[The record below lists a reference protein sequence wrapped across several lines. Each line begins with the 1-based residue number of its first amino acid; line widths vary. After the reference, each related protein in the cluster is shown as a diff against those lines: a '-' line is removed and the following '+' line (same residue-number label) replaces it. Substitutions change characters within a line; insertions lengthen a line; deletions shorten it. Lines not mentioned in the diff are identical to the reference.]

1 MTISHVNDSSRP
13 VILIGSNLALFYIKD
28 TCRDLGITIHG
39 IIDSD
44 YYNNTAE
51 IEGIPVIGDERLFD
65 DESWVALA
73 KEKYSFFIAT
83 NYLPQKNSVDK
94 RNVQKRFWYID
105 LVEAL
110 NLYCIS
116 LVHPGAVVHDT
127 CTIGK
132 GVFIENLAYIAGYNE
147 IGDFSCVHSFV
158 ITGHHNKL
166 GKNCVLQRKAGLYD
180 FNTLEDNVFVGMNS
194 QIAGESITIGQGTIV
209 HACMVVRRSTQ
220 PNEVISLVGKD
231 LRKIYAMPSEDLG

>member
-1 MTISHVNDSSRP
+1 MTVSHINDSSRP
-13 VILIGSNLALFYIKD
+13 LILIGSNLALFYIKD
-28 TCRDLGITIHG
+28 TCRDLGISIQG

-44 YYNNTAE
+44 YYGNTAE
-51 IEGIPVIGDERLFD
+51 IEGIPIIGSDTLF
-65 DESWVALA
+65 ENSIWLNQAR
-73 KEKYSFFIAT
+73 EKYSFFIAT

-94 RNVQKRFWYID
+94 RNVQKRFRYID
-105 LVEAL
+105 LVDEL
-110 NLYCIS
+110 DLYCIS
-116 LVHPGAVVHDT
+116 LVHPDAVVHNT

-132 GVFIENLAYIAGYNE
+132 GVFIENLAYVAGYNE
-147 IGDFSCVHSFV
+147 IGDFSCIHSFV

-180 FNTLEDNVFVGMNS
+180 FNVLEDNVFVGMNS
-194 QIAGESITIGQGTIV
+194 QIAGESITLGQGTIV

-231 LRKIYAMPSEDLG
+231 LRKIYAMPSEDLN